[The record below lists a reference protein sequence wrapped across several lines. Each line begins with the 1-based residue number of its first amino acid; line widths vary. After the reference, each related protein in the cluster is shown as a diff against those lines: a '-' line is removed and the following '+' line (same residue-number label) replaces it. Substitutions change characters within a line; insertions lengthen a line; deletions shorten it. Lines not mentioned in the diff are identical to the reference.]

1 MFFQF
6 LFLEFSCKILYFQKN
21 KKYFY
26 QSIFTFPNAT
36 TIPNKLTTFALMLSD
51 TEENYLKAL
60 LRITVEQDNAGE
72 AGTNQLAG
80 KLNVRPATATDMLK
94 KLKEKQLVNYQK
106 YGKISLTDTGRDLAV
121 AIVRKHRLWET
132 FLFDKLGFSWD
143 EVHDVAEQLEHIKSE
158 KLVERLDKFLGYP
171 QFDPHGDAIPT
182 ADGDYVNEAR
192 LTLAEANV
200 GKTYTTIAVKDNT
213 PSFLQYLSQLGIGI
227 HSQVQVLQKYE
238 FDHSMTLGVDS
249 TKINISD
256 KVAQNIYCKSL

>member
-1 MFFQF
+1 
-6 LFLEFSCKILYFQKN
+6 
-21 KKYFY
+21 
-26 QSIFTFPNAT
+26 
-36 TIPNKLTTFALMLSD
+36 MLSD

-60 LRITVEQDNAGE
+60 LRITVEQGNAGE

-94 KLKEKQLVNYQK
+94 KLKEKQLVNYEK
-106 YGKISLTDTGRDLAV
+106 YGKISLTDTGRDLAI

-158 KLVERLDKFLGYP
+158 KLVERLDKYLGYP

-192 LTLAEANV
+192 LTLAEASE
-200 GKTYTTIAVKDNT
+200 GKQYTIIAVKDNT
-213 PSFLQYLSQLGIGI
+213 PPFLQYVSQIGIGI
-227 HSQVQVLQKYE
+227 NSKVNVLQKYV
-238 FDHSMTLGVDS
+238 FDHSMALMVDGS
-249 TKINISD
+249 KINISD
-256 KVAQNIYCKSL
+256 KVAQNIYCKPI

>member
-1 MFFQF
+1 
-6 LFLEFSCKILYFQKN
+6 
-21 KKYFY
+21 
-26 QSIFTFPNAT
+26 
-36 TIPNKLTTFALMLSD
+36 MLSD

-60 LRITVEQDNAGE
+60 LRITLEQGNAGQ
-72 AGTNQLAG
+72 AGTNQLAS

-94 KLKEKQLVNYQK
+94 KLKEKQLVNYEK
-106 YGKISLTDTGRDLAV
+106 YGKISLTDRGRDLAV

-192 LTLAEANV
+192 LTLAEANE
-200 GKTYTTIAVKDNT
+200 GKEYTIIAVKDNA
-213 PSFLQYLSQLGIGI
+213 PSFLQYVSQLGIGI
-227 HSQVQVLQKYE
+227 HSKVTILQKYE
-238 FDHSMTLGVDS
+238 FDHSMALGVDG

-256 KVAQNIYCKSL
+256 KVAQNIYCKSP